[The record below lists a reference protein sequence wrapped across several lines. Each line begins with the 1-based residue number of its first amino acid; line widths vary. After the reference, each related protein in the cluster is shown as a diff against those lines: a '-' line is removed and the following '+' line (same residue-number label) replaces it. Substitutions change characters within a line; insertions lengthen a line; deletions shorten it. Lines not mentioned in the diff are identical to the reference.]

1 MSIILV
7 CHHFS
12 VLAFRTPSAMVVCAV
27 AKLRHTVLFLFGG
40 AGTAH
45 CGPLVD
51 NGAVSE
57 ELRELAGSS
66 EIASFTHSIVN
77 LSSLLASSGPLVCLS
92 EHMVEVGRQTGH
104 KLTVVPF
111 GGQQMKPFLRSC
123 LSSQVPQK

>member
-12 VLAFRTPSAMVVCAV
+12 VLAFRTPSAMVLCAV
-27 AKLRHTVLFLFGG
+27 AKLRHTVLFLFLFGG

-45 CGPLVD
+45 CGPLGD
-51 NGAVSE
+51 SGAVSE

-77 LSSLLASSGPLVCLS
+77 PSSPLA
-92 EHMVEVGRQTGH
+92 
-104 KLTVVPF
+104 
-111 GGQQMKPFLRSC
+111 
-123 LSSQVPQK
+123 

>member
-12 VLAFRTPSAMVVCAV
+12 VLAFRKSSAMVLCAV
-27 AKLRHTVLFLFGG
+27 AKLRHAVLFLFGG

-45 CGPLVD
+45 CGPLGD
-51 NGAVSE
+51 SGAVSE

-77 LSSLLASSGPLVCLS
+77 PSSPLA
-92 EHMVEVGRQTGH
+92 
-104 KLTVVPF
+104 
-111 GGQQMKPFLRSC
+111 
-123 LSSQVPQK
+123 